1 MDITG
6 MSGKIE
12 DEQQQIIYQPLYFTN
27 LFNCRPIREDLP
39 AAQGPAHLQ
48 EEDSCQEKNTQPS
61 LQ

>member
-12 DEQQQIIYQPLYFTN
+12 DEQQEIFYQLLYFTN
-27 LFNCRPIREDLP
+27 LYDCRPVCEDLP
-39 AAQGPAHLQ
+39 ATQGPAHLQ
-48 EEDSCQEKNTQPS
+48 EEDSCQEENTQPS